1 MKKFAVLLLLVLSM
15 DFATAQDEEINVAGL
30 IFLKYQNVLP
40 DGVLATKSVVLVSSP
55 NRAGESIP
63 EDWHPLAEEAH
74 EIFAKAGLDPVAYY
88 FYDDVYSGKES
99 RAAFAAS
106 WAKRGISNIVLLLKS
121 EVNNNSGNVRYLLL
135 VTPFNGESTL
145 MDEGQPAWKSNGKNL
160 KSVMSKFTRTANRI
174 ESTNLLIS
182 DAPEYFNDV
191 SMIKGNRIESYFTD
205 LRIGKLAIPK
215 FATSDLP
222 GKRPGGLV
230 NNLVKNRLQ
239 QAEEQANSFNTELA
253 SIMDSYRFDYGLVE
267 HNASDEELMK
277 QGFTYVLNHLHT
289 SGIGVRRLLN
299 YEVDEE
305 EEYYVTVKYNKG
317 KPTQRYIPIKAP
329 IYKYYIKNLKTG
341 FIYIGKYWDADETW
355 QESLQNVIKN
365 IDLEIK

>member
-1 MKKFAVLLLLVLSM
+1 MKKITTLFLLIFSIHV
-15 DFATAQDEEINVAGL
+15 ATAQDEEINVAGL
-30 IFLKYQNVLP
+30 IFLNYQNVLP
-40 DGVLATKSVVLVSSP
+40 EGVLATKSVVLVSTP
-55 NRAGESIP
+55 NREGESIP

-74 EIFAKAGLDPVAYY
+74 GIFAEAGLDPVAYY

-121 EVNNNSGNVRYLLL
+121 EVNNNSNNVRYLLL
-135 VTPFNGESTL
+135 ITAFNGEATL

-160 KSVMSKFTRTANRI
+160 KSVMSKFTRNANRI

-182 DAPEYFNDV
+182 DVPEYFNDV
-191 SMIKGNRIESYFTD
+191 SMITGNRIQSYFTD
-205 LRIGKLAIPK
+205 LRIGKLAVPK
-215 FATSDLP
+215 FGTSELP

-230 NNLVKNRLQ
+230 NNLVKNRLE
-239 QAEEQANSFNTELA
+239 QAEEQANSFNNELA
-253 SIMDSYRFDYGLVE
+253 TIMGTYRFEYDLVE

-277 QGFTYVLNHLHT
+277 QGFTYVLNNLHT

-305 EEYYVTVKYNKG
+305 EEYYMTVKYNNG
-317 KPTQRYIPIKAP
+317 KPTMRYIPIKAP

-341 FIYIGKYWDADETW
+341 FIYIGKSWDADETW